1 MEVKGITQ
9 KVYPKESGV
18 SKTGKEWSKQGIVIT
33 VQEKYPYSLFITDF
47 NDKAGFSKIKEGDTV
62 TVSANVSSREYNDKW
77 YTNVM
82 AWRVEVTAAATT
94 AAATTAAATTA
105 AHAKPDID
113 DGSDEDLP
121 F

>member
-33 VQEKYPYSLFITDF
+33 VPDRYPYSLYITDF
-47 NDKAGFSKIKEGDTV
+47 SDKAGFSKVKEGDTV
-62 TVSANVSSREYNDKW
+62 TVSANVSSREFNGKW
-77 YTNVM
+77 YTEVM
-82 AWRVEVTAAATT
+82 AWKCDVEQSAPKSPVIENE
-94 AAATTAAATTA
+94 
-105 AHAKPDID
+105 PDGD
-113 DGSDEDLP
+113 DLP

>member
-62 TVSANVSSREYNDKW
+62 TVSANVSSREYYEKW
-77 YTNVM
+77 YTEVM
-82 AWRVEVTAAATT
+82 AWRCNIEQSAPQIPV
-94 AAATTAAATTA
+94 
-105 AHAKPDID
+105 IQ
-113 DGSDEDLP
+113 DEPEGDDLP